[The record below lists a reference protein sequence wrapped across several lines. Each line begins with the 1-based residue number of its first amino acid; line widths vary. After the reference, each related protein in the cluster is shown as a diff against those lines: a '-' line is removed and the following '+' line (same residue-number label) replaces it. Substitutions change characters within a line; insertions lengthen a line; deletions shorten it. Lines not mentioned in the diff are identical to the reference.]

1 MTELVQVTPF
11 NQKVTILNDNK
22 LRLTGEPLEGNEPN
36 RLPWMCFALVQNYPY
51 IKVNLNNG
59 KQKEE
64 AKFDLALDQVAFQ
77 AIISAMED
85 AVRSKE
91 PTMITIGVKLKG
103 FDRATNRPTDPYLY
117 ATVTVGKDADGCEFI
132 GIQRGK
138 KDSKNY
144 VSLKFGFTDPEF
156 HPVIETTTG
165 QPASRQRVSNLIARG
180 FIRLLNHYMT
190 VLNVMTWRYENTGE
204 GKFALKQA
212 EQRGGGQGGNGGNS
226 GYKPQYNQNN
236 SSSNQSSGYSSE
248 QESSNPV
255 TKGFDENLPW

>member
-1 MTELVQVTPF
+1 MQELVQTTPF

-36 RLPWMCFALVQNYPY
+36 RLPWMCFSLVQNYPY

-64 AKFDLALDQVAFQ
+64 GKFDLALDQVAFQ
-77 AIISAMED
+77 AIISALED

-91 PTMITIGVKLKG
+91 PTMVTIGVKRRG
-103 FDRATNRPTDPYLY
+103 FDRTTNRPSEPYLY

-138 KDSKNY
+138 KESKNY
-144 VSLKFGFTDPEF
+144 VSLKFSFTDPEY
-156 HPVIETTTG
+156 HPVIETATG
-165 QPASRQRVSNLIARG
+165 QPASRSRVSNLIARG
-180 FIRLLNHYMT
+180 FIRLLNQYMS
-190 VLNVMTWRYENTGE
+190 VLNVLTWKYENTGE
-204 GKFALKQA
+204 GKFALKQQ
-212 EQRGGGQGGNGGNS
+212 EKNGGNQGNQG

-236 SSSNQSSGYSSE
+236 SGGYNGGNNSSYSSSS
-248 QESSNPV
+248 ESDNQANKS
-255 TKGFDENLPW
+255 FDENLPW